1 MQQRAKQC
9 SDGHNILLHAHL
21 YGGNKVTESN
31 LPLKAG
37 SSKERFVYPA
47 NTAIKEAYISLLGM
61 MKLQKKIRFYV
72 HECVFCIL
80 EQNGWV
86 TDYNPGDFKV
96 KPDKNYKKGLR
107 YLKVLETP
115 YFKFIGPGRI
125 QLRVFDAATKRQ
137 VTNFDQFFKMCAEDI
152 HMSEYTSCD
161 EEVIF
166 EEWNDVICCADIPED
181 EIAAEISTMNSAI
194 PLKADTLKSTFETTF
209 DKQKYYGQLSDEQT
223 SSDDIGV

>member
-1 MQQRAKQC
+1 M
-9 SDGHNILLHAHL
+9 N
-21 YGGNKVTESN
+21 SN
-31 LPLKAG
+31 LPLNAEA
-37 SSKERFVYPA
+37 SKEKFVYPA
-47 NTAIKEAYISLLGM
+47 NAAIKDAYIGLLGM
-61 MKLQKKIRFYV
+61 MKLQKKIRFYI
-72 HECVFCIL
+72 HECVLSIL

-86 TDYNPGDFKV
+86 TDYNPGDPKF

-125 QLRVFDAATKRQ
+125 ELCVYDAATKRRI
-137 VTNFDQFFKMCAEDI
+137 TNFDQFFKLCADDP

-166 EEWNDVICCADIPED
+166 EEWNDVICCSDVHED
-181 EIAAEISTMNSAI
+181 EIAAEICMMDSAV
-194 PLKADTLKSTFETTF
+194 PLKEDVLKSTFELNF
-209 DKQKYYGQLSDEQT
+209 DKQEYFDQFSAELT